1 MELISF
7 LNGWMKIIYIFSTV
21 EILTNKKKSKYKDYN
36 KNIFFRS
43 SSAYETCTFTF
54 RKVNEIVMFCA
65 STGSGAGKR
74 EHAMIGVWSLV
85 FIIFFLQIKCI

>member
-7 LNGWMKIIYIFSTV
+7 LNGWMKNHIYLFNCRNSNQY
-21 EILTNKKKSKYKDYN
+21 EKRKYKDYN

-43 SSAYETCTFTF
+43 SSAYETCIFTF

-65 STGSGAGKR
+65 STGGGAGKR

>member
-1 MELISF
+1 MA
-7 LNGWMKIIYIFSTV
+7 GWKIIYIFSTV
-21 EILTNKKKSKYKDYN
+21 EILTNKKKKKYKDYD

-65 STGSGAGKR
+65 STGVGAGKR

-85 FIIFFLQIKCI
+85 FIIFFLQIKCIWFL

>member
-1 MELISF
+1 MA
-7 LNGWMKIIYIFSTV
+7 GWKIIYIFSTV
-21 EILTNKKKSKYKDYN
+21 EILTNKKKKKYKDYN

-43 SSAYETCTFTF
+43 SSAYERCTFTF

-65 STGSGAGKR
+65 STGGGAGKR

-85 FIIFFLQIKCI
+85 FIIFFLQIKCIWFL